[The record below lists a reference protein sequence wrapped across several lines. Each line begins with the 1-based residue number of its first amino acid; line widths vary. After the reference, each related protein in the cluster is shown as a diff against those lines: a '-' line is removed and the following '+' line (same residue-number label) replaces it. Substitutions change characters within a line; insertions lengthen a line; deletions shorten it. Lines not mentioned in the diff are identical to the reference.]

1 LRTVTLG
8 TNKKEIDFFDLRI
21 TLSYMEVVMSQTITI
36 RIPENM
42 RKELEELSKSENKP
56 LSDLVRDSLKKFILV
71 YRFRKLRNTVLPF
84 AEVQGILTDEE
95 VFENL

>member
-36 RIPENM
+36 RVPENM
-42 RKELEELSKSENKP
+42 RKELEELSKSENRP
-56 LSDLVRDSLKKFILV
+56 LSDLVRDSLKKFIQV

-84 AEVQGILTDEE
+84 AEAQGILTDED
-95 VFENL
+95 VFKSL